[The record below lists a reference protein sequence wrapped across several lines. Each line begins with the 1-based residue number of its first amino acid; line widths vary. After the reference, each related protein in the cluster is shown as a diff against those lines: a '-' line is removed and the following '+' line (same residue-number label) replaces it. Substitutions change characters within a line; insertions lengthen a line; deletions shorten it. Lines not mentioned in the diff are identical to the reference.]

1 MKWCW
6 MGYSSLMRVRSMPLV
21 ILAATAAATAGGCSS
36 SSPDDDASGGKGGS
50 STGATGA
57 GASVGVGG
65 TGVGGTGV
73 GGTGTGGAGGLGGG
87 ISVTGGASGSGGS
100 AGDIA
105 ECAGDISKAELLP
118 LDIYVMLDSSGS
130 MLDLAA
136 GATKWSAVS
145 RALTTFLTD
154 AGSAGIGVG
163 LQFFPRQDPSV
174 PPECTS
180 DAECGTHGPCFLR
193 FCQSAGPDIFPCGG
207 AADCIG
213 EDDTDFGPCTPLTY
227 CWSEVDLVL
236 CHSDADCPV
245 AGDCVPFNQ
254 CSDNPDYACKVAG
267 VRCGTPAEGLGTCEA
282 FNPPSFCV
290 HSTDCSNAAYA
301 APAAEIDVLP
311 AAADNLR
318 ATIEGHAPAGDTPTA
333 PALAGAID
341 HAKEWATAH
350 PDHKVVVLL
359 ATDGLPTECIAD
371 PVNDPSGI
379 TGVVEAATAGV
390 DGSPS
395 VPTFVIGVFASTD
408 VDARPNLDA
417 IASAGGTEAAFL
429 VDTDQNVEAGFLAAL
444 DAVRGTRLACEFA
457 IPAPAAGKT
466 LDYQQVNVRFTDA
479 ANQATLFYWSSV
491 DDCDPAT
498 GGWYYDVDPAEG
510 TPTSII
516 ACPASCHTFQA
527 ATNGSVEIQLGCTTV
542 TVVK

>member
-1 MKWCW
+1 
-6 MGYSSLMRVRSMPLV
+6 MRVRQGALIV
-21 ILAATAAATAGGCSS
+21 LAIAATLAASGCGSDSS
-36 SSPDDDASGGKGGS
+36 DDASSGGS
-50 STGATGA
+50 GGSATGAAGA
-57 GASVGVGG
+57 GASVSVGG
-65 TGVGGTGV
+65 SSGSGGS
-73 GGTGTGGAGGLGGG
+73 GGG
-87 ISVTGGASGSGGS
+87 ISVTGGTSGSGGS
-100 AGDIA
+100 GGSGGDIA
-105 ECAGDISKAELLP
+105 ECAGDVSTAELLP

-130 MLDLAA
+130 MLDLAS

-145 RALTTFLTD
+145 RALTAFVTD
-154 AGSAGIGVG
+154 PGSAGIGVG
-163 LQFFPRQDPSV
+163 LQFFPLEAPGV

-180 DAECGTHGPCFLR
+180 DAQCGAHGPCFLR
-193 FCQSAGPDIFPCGG
+193 FCQNAGPDIYPCGG

-213 EDDTDFGPCTPLTY
+213 VDDTDFGPCTPLTY

-236 CHSDADCPV
+236 CHNDTDCPV

-254 CSDNPDYACKVAG
+254 CSDNPDYACKTAG
-267 VRCGTPAEGLGTCEA
+267 VACGMPAEGLGTCEPVS
-282 FNPPSFCV
+282 PPSFCLR
-290 HSTDCSNAAYA
+290 SSDCTNAAYA
-301 APAAEIDVLP
+301 APAAEIAVLP

-318 ATIEGHAPAGDTPTA
+318 VTIEGHEPSGDTPTA

-341 HAKEWATAH
+341 HAKEWATTH

-359 ATDGLPTECIAD
+359 ATDGMPTECIAD
-371 PVNDPSGI
+371 EVNDPSGI

-390 DGSPS
+390 EGSPS

-417 IASAGGTEAAFL
+417 IASAGGTDAAFL
-429 VDTDQNVEAGFLAAL
+429 VDTSQNVEAGFLAAL

-479 ANQATLFYWSSV
+479 GTQQTLFYWASV

-498 GGWYYDVDPAEG
+498 GGWYYDVDPAAG

-516 ACPASCHTFQA
+516 ACPASCSAFQA

>member
-1 MKWCW
+1 MQFRR
-6 MGYSSLMRVRSMPLV
+6 MGYSSFMRVRKRALLV
-21 ILAATAAATAGGCSS
+21 LAIAATLTAGGCGSDSS
-36 SSPDDDASGGKGGS
+36 KDHASGGRGGS
-50 STGATGA
+50 AGAAGA
-57 GASVGVGG
+57 GASIGVGG
-65 TGVGGTGV
+65 ASAA
-73 GGTGTGGAGGLGGG
+73 GTGGSGGG
-87 ISVTGGASGSGGS
+87 ITITGGTSGGGGSG
-100 AGDIA
+100 GDIA
-105 ECAGDISKAELLP
+105 ECAGDISTAELLP

-130 MLDLAA
+130 MLDLAS
-136 GATKWSAVS
+136 GVTKWSAVS
-145 RALTTFLTD
+145 RALTAFVAD
-154 AGSAGIGVG
+154 PGSAGIGVG
-163 LQFFPRQDPSV
+163 LQFFPLQDPSV

-193 FCQSAGPDIFPCGG
+193 FCQSAGPDIYPCGG
-207 AADCIG
+207 AADCIAN
-213 EDDTDFGPCTPLTY
+213 DTDFGPCTPLTY

-236 CHSDADCPV
+236 CHNDSECPV

-254 CSDNPDYACKVAG
+254 CSDNPDYACKTAG
-267 VRCGTPAEGLGTCEA
+267 VRCGTPAEGLGTCEPV
-282 FNPPSFCV
+282 NPPSFCLQ
-290 HSTDCSNAAYA
+290 SSDCSNAAYA
-301 APAAEIDVLP
+301 TPAAEISVLP

-318 ATIEGHAPAGDTPTA
+318 LTIEGHEPSGDTPTA

-341 HAKEWATAH
+341 HAKQWATAH

-371 PVNDPSGI
+371 EMNDPSGI
-379 TGVVEAATAGV
+379 AGVVEAATAGI

-395 VPTFVIGVFASTD
+395 IPTFVIGVFASTD
-408 VDARPNLDA
+408 ADARPNLDA
-417 IASAGGTEAAFL
+417 IASAGGTETAFL
-429 VDTDQNVEAGFLAAL
+429 VDTSQNVEAGFLAAL

-479 ANQATLFYWSSV
+479 GNQETLLYWASV

-516 ACPASCHTFQA
+516 ACPVSCGAFQA